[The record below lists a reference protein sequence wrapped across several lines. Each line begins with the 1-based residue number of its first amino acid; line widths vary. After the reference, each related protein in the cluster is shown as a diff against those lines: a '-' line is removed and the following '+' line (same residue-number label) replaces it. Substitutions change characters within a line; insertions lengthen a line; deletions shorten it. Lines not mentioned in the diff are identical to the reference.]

1 MTSPSIACD
10 TPDSG
15 PENGPDKA
23 LLRIALLT
31 ARKRIPDDQR
41 RAFDTAI
48 GAQVLDWA
56 TSMSGGNAGG
66 KSDFPDVLG
75 VPGVLGVYWP
85 IRGEPDLHA
94 TYAALIARGVRL
106 ALPVVI
112 GAEEPL
118 QFVRWTPGE
127 AMIKDSFGVPFPA
140 SGDIV
145 SPQALLIPCVGFTRA
160 RLRLGYG
167 GGFYD
172 RTLAVNPRPTTI
184 GISYAEAL
192 VEFDSGMHDIAL
204 DQIFTESG
212 CF

>member
-15 PENGPDKA
+15 SENGPDKA

-31 ARKRIPDDQR
+31 ARKRIPADQR
-41 RAFDTAI
+41 LAFDTAI
-48 GAQVLDWA
+48 GARVLDWA
-56 TSMSGGNAGG
+56 TNMSDDNDAA
-66 KSDFPDVLG
+66 KSDCRYV
-75 VPGVLGVYWP
+75 VGVYWP

-94 TYAALIARGVRL
+94 TYAALIARGVQL
-106 ALPVVI
+106 ALPVVVSK
-112 GAEEPL
+112 GAPL

-127 AMIKDSFGVPFPA
+127 AMIKDSFGVPSPA
-140 SGDIV
+140 SGEIV
-145 SPQALLIPCVGFTRA
+145 SPQALLVPCVGYTRA

-172 RTLAVNPRPTTI
+172 RTLAANPRPTTI
-184 GISYAEAL
+184 GISYTEAL
-192 VEFDSGMHDIAL
+192 VEFDSAIHDIAL
-204 DQIFTESG
+204 DRIFTESG